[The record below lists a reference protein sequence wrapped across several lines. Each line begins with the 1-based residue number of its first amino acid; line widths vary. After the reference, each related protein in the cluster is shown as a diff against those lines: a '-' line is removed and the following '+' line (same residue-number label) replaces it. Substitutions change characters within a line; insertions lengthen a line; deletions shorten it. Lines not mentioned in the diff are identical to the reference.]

1 MNKYNAIID
10 KILAE
15 NPPHNEMAKNPIWP
29 VCSPVRDKLLTGK
42 NQLNGVGQ
50 HEYPYRSAEPSTILF
65 DEDGYAYKADEPL
78 PRRYAVDWPA
88 GVMKVSEV
96 ITNG

>member
-1 MNKYNAIID
+1 MDNFE
-10 KILAE
+10 ILDRITGTCTPTRA
-15 NPPHNEMAKNPIWP
+15 NT
-29 VCSPVRDKLLTGK
+29 LTGA
-42 NQLNGVGQ
+42 N
-50 HEYPYRSAEPSTILF
+50 YPYRSAEPATILF
-65 DEDGYAYKADEPL
+65 DEDGYAYRADEPL